1 MDDTRLPAGLPPRPA
16 RGPDPRELGAETDSG
31 SCFRRLFDGDRFEE
45 DSVIAGTGDHVV
57 HLAGDDRQGDSN
69 RIRGAMCASE
79 VPAFPA
85 SRP

>member
-1 MDDTRLPAGLPPRPA
+1 MDDTRLTAGLPPRPA

-57 HLAGDDRQGDSN
+57 HLAGDDPILFGTEFAHF
-69 RIRGAMCASE
+69 IKLMT
-79 VPAFPA
+79 
-85 SRP
+85 